1 MQKRYI
7 ILDSE
12 EKHYT
17 GLSRVRKPLFSYD
30 DDPIV
35 FENEVQAEEIIDQVY
50 QYDHLENKELRIE
63 PIYF

>member
-12 EKHYT
+12 DKHYT

-30 DDPIV
+30 DDPII
-35 FENEVQAEEIIDQVY
+35 FENEVQAEEVLEQVV
-50 QYDHLENKELRIE
+50 QYDYLQEKELRIE
-63 PIYF
+63 PIYY